1 MNDKEIIVLL
11 QRQLEVSQATIE
23 GLRTALSEMKSTIE
37 DLKKTIRS
45 LEQALKD
52 KGVETART
60 KKALKNVA
68 ALMEKHNERQP
79 LPIEPDPEFTP
90 KAEKTKYDPKSRGN
104 NGARRLEHMECE
116 ERVIVVA
123 PQGVDLAGAR
133 FLRYQTSIRYRV
145 EPMKIIKEI
154 HKVALYSK

>member
-37 DLKKTIRS
+37 DLKNDTVARTGS
-45 LEQALKD
+45 QGQ
-52 KGVETART
+52 GVETART

-90 KAEKTKYDPKSRGN
+90 KAEKN
-104 NGARRLEHMECE
+104 Q
-116 ERVIVVA
+116 V
-123 PQGVDLAGAR
+123 
-133 FLRYQTSIRYRV
+133 
-145 EPMKIIKEI
+145 
-154 HKVALYSK
+154 

>member
-1 MNDKEIIVLL
+1 MFTIFCIVNDKEIIVLL

-37 DLKKTIRS
+37 DLKNDTVARTGS
-45 LEQALKD
+45 QGQ
-52 KGVETART
+52 GVETART

-79 LPIEPDPEFTP
+79 RRSNQIPNSLPKPKKPSMTP
-90 KAEKTKYDPKSRGN
+90 SQEVTT
-104 NGARRLEHMECE
+104 GARRLEHMECE

-123 PQGVDLAGAR
+123 PQGIDLAGAR
-133 FLRYQTSIRYRV
+133 FFRYQTSIRYRGRAD
-145 EPMKIIKEI
+145 ENNKGNT
-154 HKVALYSK
+154 